1 MPSEVPTRRVLVADA
16 DEIVAFIASHIL
28 SRYEFAVVTA
38 TSAAALA
45 HGRNGYDA
53 VVISADLAAEAAG
66 VLDGA
71 RTVIIGDDVP
81 GLKPFARLRKPLEL
95 DQLVAAVTA
104 CANRR

>member
-1 MPSEVPTRRVLVADA
+1 MRSEVPTRRVLVADA

-28 SRYEFAVVTA
+28 SRYDFAVVTA
-38 TSAAALA
+38 TSAAVLA
-45 HGRNGYDA
+45 RGCNGYVA
-53 VVISADLAAEAAG
+53 VVVSAEIASEVAG
-66 VLDGA
+66 SLDAA
-71 RTVIIGDDVP
+71 RTILLGDGID